1 MIMQKL
7 RVLSII
13 LALTLVLTMIS
24 GIRVTATE
32 GLPALPD
39 NSNYTICNALKLTN
53 ATEAMTTTKAK
64 TGTRL
69 TAEMVQTEFDIS
81 QYDYLYLWI
90 YVSDATVLYDNNG
103 DGLELASGGQQDNEE
118 NSLFFY
124 YNKASVPT
132 INNNYGKLQTGWNEY
147 LLKLSDFK
155 TSTGGTLDETAL
167 DYIGLVLR
175 SNPAGLTFAMSEIYA
190 VTEENVTMT
199 SMGTFPSNSEIP
211 AIPLADARYQIANTC
226 LQLTQS
232 VAYNT
237 ATGTNKYF
245 RLVPALTAPELDIS
259 NYDYIYLW
267 VYVAYN
273 DLANGDSIE
282 LCSGGVQDEEESAA
296 RFNSLSQGNL
306 QAGWNELLIP
316 ISEFS
321 YNAGG
326 GLNKTN
332 LDFIGVVLR
341 SATQTQTGAISTIYA
356 VNSADVIDTACPITE
371 DIPFDMARYTL
382 NDSALQLTAETVWG
396 TETDGY
402 MRLVPTLS
410 QSSFDLSEYDYIYT
424 WIYLTADDL
433 HNGDSIELCSSGIHD
448 NEESAVRFNSWSYD
462 SLHTGWNEVMV
473 SLDEFVHATGGEL
486 DISNLNYIGIVLR
499 SVSGEQIGVVS
510 QMYALKSTDFVDNA
524 PSNDPTVSGN
534 GKINRSEVIYDFLE
548 AQAQKQDGMLR
559 LSAILQETVQ
569 PSYYTYLCAEIY
581 VENKD
586 LLSRQDAYLTI
597 SSSEQNAV
605 QELSYRLTKQSL
617 QEGWNTIFLPIQD
630 FCMSGYGYTDQ
641 QYGGICDLLD
651 ICRISVSWA
660 IRDESENE
668 EAILKLGEISLTNSM
683 ITDEIPEGIYV
694 LADSALK
701 LTKGE
706 VSTTVTTGNS
716 AQLARLM
723 PEINYGDGYYVDI
736 SDKQYL
742 YFWLYISNASADN
755 STISDNELE
764 LASGGKCD
772 EEESAIRLNQ
782 ITTEGEP
789 YLMSGDYGSFESG
802 WNEYIIPIQDLT
814 RLTNKS
820 GDTGIGCDYT
830 AVNYLRIF
838 FHTLAGAEVEDV
850 TYAISPVY
858 AITPTDLIAGSEN
871 LS

>member
-1 MIMQKL
+1 M
-7 RVLSII
+7 I
-13 LALTLVLTMIS
+13 LALTLVLTMTS
-24 GIRVTATE
+24 GIRVTAAE
-32 GLPALPD
+32 GLPALPN

-53 ATEAMTTTKAK
+53 ATEAMTTTKSK

-69 TAEMVQTEFDIS
+69 TAEMAQTEFDIS

-124 YNKASVPT
+124 YNKAAVPT

-199 SMGTFPSNSEIP
+199 SMGTFPSNSGIP
-211 AIPLADARYQIANTC
+211 AIPLADARYQIANTS
-226 LQLTQS
+226 LQLTQNA
-232 VAYNT
+232 AYNT

-245 RLVPALTAPELDIS
+245 RLAPALTASELDIS

-306 QAGWNELLIP
+306 QVGWNELLIP

-326 GLNKTN
+326 GLNKTD
-332 LDFIGVVLR
+332 LDYIGVVLR

-356 VNSADVIDTACPITE
+356 VKSADVIDTACPITE
-371 DIPFDMARYTL
+371 EIPAETARYTL
-382 NDSALQLTAETVWG
+382 NDSALQLTTEKVWD
-396 TETDGY
+396 TENDGY
-402 MRLVPTLS
+402 MRLVPILT

-433 HNGDSIELCSSGIHD
+433 HNGDSIELCSGGVHD
-448 NEESAVRFNSWSYD
+448 NEENAVRFNSWSYD

-473 SLDEFVHATGGEL
+473 SLDEFVYATGGEL
-486 DISNLNYIGIVLR
+486 DISKLNYIAIVLR
-499 SVSGEQIGVVS
+499 SVAGEQIGVVS

-524 PSNDPTVSGN
+524 SSNDPTVSGN
-534 GKINRSEVIYDFLE
+534 GKINRSDVIHDFQE
-548 AQAQKQDGMLR
+548 AQAQEQDGVLR
-559 LSAILQETVQ
+559 LSAILQEPAQ
-569 PSYYTYLCAEIY
+569 PGYYAYLCAEVY
-581 VENKD
+581 VENKE
-586 LLSRQDAYLTI
+586 LLSRQEAYLTI
-597 SSSEQNAV
+597 SSSEQEAV

-617 QEGWNTIFLPIQD
+617 HEGWNTIFLPIQD
-630 FCMSGYGYTDQ
+630 FCMSGYDYADP
-641 QYGGICDLLD
+641 QYDGICDLLD
-651 ICRISVSWA
+651 ICRIGVSWA
-660 IRDESENE
+660 IRAESENM
-668 EAILKLGEISLTNSM
+668 EAVLKLGEVSLTNSLV
-683 ITDEIPEGIYV
+683 TDEIPEGVYV
-694 LADSALK
+694 LTDSAQK

-706 VSTTVTTGNS
+706 VSSTVTTGSS
-716 AQLARLM
+716 AQLARLV
-723 PEINYGDGYYVDI
+723 PEINYGDGYCVDI

-742 YFWLYISNASADN
+742 YFWLYVSNADADN
-755 STISDNELE
+755 STVSDNELE

-772 EEESAIRLNQ
+772 EEENAIRLYR
-782 ITTEGEP
+782 ITEEGEP
-789 YLMSGDYGSFESG
+789 YLMNGDYGSFESG
-802 WNEYIIPIQDLT
+802 WNEYVIPIQDLT

-820 GDTGIGCDYT
+820 GDAGVGCDYN

-838 FHTLAGAEVEDV
+838 FHTLAGAEAEEV
-850 TYAISPVY
+850 TYAISTVY
-858 AITPTDLIAGSEN
+858 AFAPADLIEGSEP
-871 LS
+871 